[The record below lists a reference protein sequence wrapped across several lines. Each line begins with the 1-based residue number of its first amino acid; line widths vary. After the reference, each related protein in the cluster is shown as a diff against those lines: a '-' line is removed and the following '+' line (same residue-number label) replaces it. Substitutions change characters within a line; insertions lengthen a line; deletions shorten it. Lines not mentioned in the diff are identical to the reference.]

1 MNTRRDNR
9 MDFDNWGPI
18 YQQISVDLE
27 LDTEKDAEAGRFLAG
42 IIRGCRKIRDRE
54 ETLLE
59 VQRIVE
65 GKRVYVF
72 GAGPDLEDEFS
83 ILLSEKQGKG
93 TWVGGQAGDDV
104 IIAADGASSYL
115 LSNGFIPHI
124 IVSDM
129 DGCIEDQLACVSR
142 GSILFLHAHGD
153 NMNVLEGLAT
163 RLHGRIIGTTQTN
176 PSDAGGLDNFG
187 GFSDGDRAAF
197 VAQHF
202 GARQIILLGY
212 NFNEVGEK
220 MGSMGRRENLSEK
233 ERMIK
238 FKKLA
243 WASILLGVITRP
255 QVRFYSEIAVF
266 NAAS

>member
-1 MNTRRDNR
+1 

-18 YQQISVDLE
+18 YQQMSMDLE
-27 LDTEKDAEAGRFLAG
+27 LDTGKDAKAGRLLAG
-42 IIRGCRKIRDRE
+42 IIKENRKIRDRE

-59 VQRIVE
+59 VERIVQ
-65 GKRVYVF
+65 GKRVFVF

-83 ILLSEKQGKG
+83 MLLSEKQGKG
-93 TWVGGQAGDDV
+93 SWVGGQAGDDV

-142 GSILFLHAHGD
+142 GSVLFLHAHGD
-153 NMNVLEGLAT
+153 NMNVIKGLAS
-163 RLHGRIIGTTQTN
+163 RLHGGVIGTTQTN
-176 PSDAGGLDNFG
+176 PADAGGLDNFG

-197 VAQHF
+197 LAQHF
-202 GARQIILLGY
+202 GARQIILLGF

-220 MGSMGRRENLSEK
+220 IGSMGQRENLTDK
-233 ERMIK
+233 QRMIK

-255 QVRFYSEIAVF
+255 QVRFYSEVAGF